1 MRVETE
7 LQRWWPCYCHE
18 RTVTLRKNLLADGMA
33 LEIAMKKN
41 LVNTQRMSV
50 GWNIPGVCPEGWGL
64 VMVKYG

>member
-1 MRVETE
+1 
-7 LQRWWPCYCHE
+7 
-18 RTVTLRKNLLADGMA
+18 MA

-64 VMVKYG
+64 VVVKYGLREMEIKLK